1 MPQIVAGNYILI
13 GAKSATETVI
23 FLLQIRSAEL
33 TTDGLVFGQFLGCR
47 CQFPCEICNG
57 AFQFCYQLVCGIQG
71 FLQSGLFL
79 FLCDM
84 LLRRCDDHIEIVPM
98 RIILKIIAA
107 PAVLALTL
115 IVAVLNFSVSLA
127 SWVLGILSLILAV
140 CGLFELFI
148 QSNPQW
154 GITGLVLAFLLSPFG
169 LPAAAEWLVCRLD
182 DLNYSLKTF
191 IAG

>member
-1 MPQIVAGNYILI
+1 
-13 GAKSATETVI
+13 
-23 FLLQIRSAEL
+23 
-33 TTDGLVFGQFLGCR
+33 
-47 CQFPCEICNG
+47 
-57 AFQFCYQLVCGIQG
+57 
-71 FLQSGLFL
+71 
-79 FLCDM
+79 
-84 LLRRCDDHIEIVPM
+84 M

-107 PAVLALTL
+107 PAVLALTLIVAVLNFSVSTL

-154 GITGLVLAFLLSPFG
+154 GSTGLVLAFLLSPFG
-169 LPAAAEWLVCRLD
+169 LPAAAEWLVCKLD

>member
-1 MPQIVAGNYILI
+1 MVFPA
-13 GAKSATETVI
+13 APATVS
-23 FLLQIRSAEL
+23 RSRSQPEQP
-33 TTDGLVFGQFLGCR
+33 G
-47 CQFPCEICNG
+47 
-57 AFQFCYQLVCGIQG
+57 YGI
-71 FLQSGLFL
+71 
-79 FLCDM
+79 
-84 LLRRCDDHIEIVPM
+84 LLRQLAPRHVM

-154 GITGLVLAFLLSPFG
+154 GSTGLVLAFLLSPFG

>member
-1 MPQIVAGNYILI
+1 
-13 GAKSATETVI
+13 
-23 FLLQIRSAEL
+23 
-33 TTDGLVFGQFLGCR
+33 
-47 CQFPCEICNG
+47 
-57 AFQFCYQLVCGIQG
+57 
-71 FLQSGLFL
+71 
-79 FLCDM
+79 
-84 LLRRCDDHIEIVPM
+84 M

-127 SWVLGILSLILAV
+127 V

-154 GITGLVLAFLLSPFG
+154 GSTGLVLAFLLSPFG
-169 LPAAAEWLVCRLD
+169 LPAAAEWLVCKLD

>member
-1 MPQIVAGNYILI
+1 
-13 GAKSATETVI
+13 
-23 FLLQIRSAEL
+23 
-33 TTDGLVFGQFLGCR
+33 
-47 CQFPCEICNG
+47 
-57 AFQFCYQLVCGIQG
+57 
-71 FLQSGLFL
+71 
-79 FLCDM
+79 
-84 LLRRCDDHIEIVPM
+84 M

-154 GITGLVLAFLLSPFG
+154 GITGLVLAFLLSPYG
-169 LPAAAEWLVCRLD
+169 LQAVAGGVITGLD
-182 DLNYSLKTF
+182 RMNLSLRQF
-191 IAG
+191 ITS

>member
-1 MPQIVAGNYILI
+1 MGLYFGTLCPEVLKAGGIL
-13 GAKSATETVI
+13 V
-23 FLLQIRSAEL
+23 
-33 TTDGLVFGQFLGCR
+33 VPPGQR
-47 CQFPCEICNG
+47 YN
-57 AFQFCYQLVCGIQG
+57 
-71 FLQSGLFL
+71 S
-79 FLCDM
+79 
-84 LLRRCDDHIEIVPM
+84 HIE
-98 RIILKIIAA
+98 KIIAA

-127 SWVLGILSLILAV
+127 SWVLGILSLVLAV

>member
-1 MPQIVAGNYILI
+1 
-13 GAKSATETVI
+13 
-23 FLLQIRSAEL
+23 
-33 TTDGLVFGQFLGCR
+33 
-47 CQFPCEICNG
+47 
-57 AFQFCYQLVCGIQG
+57 
-71 FLQSGLFL
+71 
-79 FLCDM
+79 
-84 LLRRCDDHIEIVPM
+84 M

-154 GITGLVLAFLLSPFG
+154 GSTGLVLAFLLSPFG
-169 LPAAAEWLVCRLD
+169 LSAAA
-182 DLNYSLKTF
+182 
-191 IAG
+191 

>member
-1 MPQIVAGNYILI
+1 
-13 GAKSATETVI
+13 
-23 FLLQIRSAEL
+23 
-33 TTDGLVFGQFLGCR
+33 
-47 CQFPCEICNG
+47 
-57 AFQFCYQLVCGIQG
+57 
-71 FLQSGLFL
+71 
-79 FLCDM
+79 
-84 LLRRCDDHIEIVPM
+84 M

-127 SWVLGILSLILAV
+127 SWVLGILSLVLAV

-148 QSNPQW
+148 QSNPQ
-154 GITGLVLAFLLSPFG
+154 LLSPFG

>member
-1 MPQIVAGNYILI
+1 
-13 GAKSATETVI
+13 
-23 FLLQIRSAEL
+23 
-33 TTDGLVFGQFLGCR
+33 
-47 CQFPCEICNG
+47 
-57 AFQFCYQLVCGIQG
+57 
-71 FLQSGLFL
+71 
-79 FLCDM
+79 
-84 LLRRCDDHIEIVPM
+84 M

-115 IVAVLNFSVSLA
+115 IVALLNFSVSLA

-154 GITGLVLAFLLSPFG
+154 GSPAGACFSAFSFRPARRSRVAGLQ
-169 LPAAAEWLVCRLD
+169 LD

>member
-1 MPQIVAGNYILI
+1 
-13 GAKSATETVI
+13 
-23 FLLQIRSAEL
+23 
-33 TTDGLVFGQFLGCR
+33 
-47 CQFPCEICNG
+47 
-57 AFQFCYQLVCGIQG
+57 
-71 FLQSGLFL
+71 
-79 FLCDM
+79 
-84 LLRRCDDHIEIVPM
+84 M

-115 IVAVLNFSVSLA
+115 IVALLSFSVSLA
-127 SWVLGILSLILAV
+127 SWVLGILSFILAV

-148 QSNPQW
+148 QSQSNPQW

-169 LPAAAEWLVCRLD
+169 LPAAAEWLVCKLD

>member
-1 MPQIVAGNYILI
+1 
-13 GAKSATETVI
+13 
-23 FLLQIRSAEL
+23 
-33 TTDGLVFGQFLGCR
+33 
-47 CQFPCEICNG
+47 
-57 AFQFCYQLVCGIQG
+57 
-71 FLQSGLFL
+71 
-79 FLCDM
+79 
-84 LLRRCDDHIEIVPM
+84 M

-127 SWVLGILSLILAV
+127 SWVLGILSLVLAV

-182 DLNYSLKTF
+182 DLTYSLKNF

>member
-1 MPQIVAGNYILI
+1 
-13 GAKSATETVI
+13 
-23 FLLQIRSAEL
+23 
-33 TTDGLVFGQFLGCR
+33 
-47 CQFPCEICNG
+47 
-57 AFQFCYQLVCGIQG
+57 
-71 FLQSGLFL
+71 
-79 FLCDM
+79 
-84 LLRRCDDHIEIVPM
+84 M

-107 PAVLALTL
+107 PAGLALTL

-127 SWVLGILSLILAV
+127 SWVLGILSLVLAV

-169 LPAAAEWLVCRLD
+169 LPAAAEWLVCKLD
-182 DLNYSLKTF
+182 DLNYLLKTF

>member
-1 MPQIVAGNYILI
+1 
-13 GAKSATETVI
+13 
-23 FLLQIRSAEL
+23 
-33 TTDGLVFGQFLGCR
+33 
-47 CQFPCEICNG
+47 
-57 AFQFCYQLVCGIQG
+57 
-71 FLQSGLFL
+71 
-79 FLCDM
+79 
-84 LLRRCDDHIEIVPM
+84 M

-191 IAG
+191 IAGWRFGTICPEVLCGGWSTAAVFFSERRRGYRYNLYPALQGSGRKNCCPDDGGSVCLRAQSEKDRSCVCLPLRSGIGSR